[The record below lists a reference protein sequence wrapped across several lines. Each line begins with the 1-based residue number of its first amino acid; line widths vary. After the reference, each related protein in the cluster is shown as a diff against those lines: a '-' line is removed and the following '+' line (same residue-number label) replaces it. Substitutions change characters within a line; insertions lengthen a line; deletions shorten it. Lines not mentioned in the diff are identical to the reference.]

1 MSLDYPLGGGCR
13 MTNRIRKFWL
23 ASAAALAVALAAF
36 GGIAVP
42 TSPAR
47 AQEWFGV
54 HAGRFGFGFGEPYYP
69 YYYQPYYSPY
79 YHYYYPYGYRW
90 GYPY

>member
-1 MSLDYPLGGGCR
+1 MWHGMRKLWLGGATAFV
-13 MTNRIRKFWL
+13 M
-23 ASAAALAVALAAF
+23 AAAALGVL
-36 GGIAVP
+36 AVP
-42 TSPAR
+42 TSSAH

-54 HAGRFGFGFGEPYYP
+54 HIGPFGFGFGAP
-69 YYYQPYYSPY
+69 YYYSPYYYPY

>member
-1 MSLDYPLGGGCR
+1 MVH
-13 MTNRIRKFWL
+13 RIRKLWL
-23 ASAAALAVALAAF
+23 GSAAALAVCLAALGF
-36 GGIAVP
+36 ITVP
-42 TSPAR
+42 TSSAH

-54 HAGRFGFGFGEPYYP
+54 HIGPFGFGEPYY
-69 YYYQPYYSPY
+69 YQPYYYPY

>member
-1 MSLDYPLGGGCR
+1 LTPALLGQALIIRPAEEIRMLRKIRRLWFGGV
-13 MTNRIRKFWL
+13 T
-23 ASAAALAVALAAF
+23 ALAVAAAAL
-36 GGIAVP
+36 GALTLP
-42 TSPAR
+42 ASPAR

-54 HAGRFGFGFGEPYYP
+54 QVGPFGFGFGEPY
-69 YYYQPYYSPY
+69 Y

>member
-1 MSLDYPLGGGCR
+1 MLTRIRNLWLGG
-13 MTNRIRKFWL
+13 
-23 ASAAALAVALAAF
+23 AAALAVAGAAL
-36 GGIAVP
+36 GVLTVP
-42 TSPAR
+42 SSPAQ

-54 HAGRFGFGFGEPYYP
+54 HVGPFGFGFGEPYYYRP
-69 YYYQPYYSPY
+69 YYRPY

>member
-1 MSLDYPLGGGCR
+1 MV
-13 MTNRIRKFWL
+13 NRIRKLWL
-23 ASAAALAVALAAF
+23 GSAALAVSLAALGF
-36 GGIAVP
+36 IAVP
-42 TSPAR
+42 TSSAH

-54 HAGRFGFGFGEPYYP
+54 HIGPFGFGFGEPYY
-69 YYYQPYYSPY
+69 YQPYYYPY

>member
-1 MSLDYPLGGGCR
+1 MLNRMKKLWLGG
-13 MTNRIRKFWL
+13 
-23 ASAAALAVALAAF
+23 AAALALGAAALGAVA
-36 GGIAVP
+36 IP
-42 TSPAR
+42 MTPAH

-54 HAGRFGFGFGEPYYP
+54 HIGPFGFGFGEPYYSP
-69 YYYQPYYSPY
+69 YDHPYYSPY

>member
-1 MSLDYPLGGGCR
+1 MLS
-13 MTNRIRKFWL
+13 RIRRLWFGG
-23 ASAAALAVALAAF
+23 AAALAIVGAALGALA
-36 GGIAVP
+36 
-42 TSPAR
+42 TPAQ

-54 HAGRFGFGFGEPYYP
+54 QVGPFGFGVGNPYYP
-69 YYYQPYYSPY
+69 SPYYAPPYYAPY